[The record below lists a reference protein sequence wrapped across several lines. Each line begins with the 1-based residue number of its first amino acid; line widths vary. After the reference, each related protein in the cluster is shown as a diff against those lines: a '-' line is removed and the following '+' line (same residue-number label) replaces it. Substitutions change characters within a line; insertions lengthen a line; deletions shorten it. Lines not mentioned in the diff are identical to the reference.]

1 MRFAVIADI
10 HGNRWALEA
19 VLADIERRRVDA
31 VVNLGDHL
39 YGPLDVRGTMD
50 LLLKLNAT
58 SIRGN
63 QDRELLEDPKDSD
76 SRTLRENRAEL
87 RTQDLRW
94 LRELE
99 PAKDWHNTLAC
110 HGTPRADNVYLLE
123 EVTATGV
130 FLKSAAQIEHD
141 LEGEEHEPIL
151 RGHSHLPRTIQAG
164 QRVVINPGSVGLPAY
179 SDDLPFPHKME
190 TGSSHARYAIVDG
203 PEIEHIQLK
212 YDWESASRTALTNG
226 REDWAYALR
235 TGRAAS
241 P

>member
-1 MRFAVIADI
+1 VRFAVIADI

-19 VLADIERRRVDA
+19 VLDDIERRRVDA

-76 SRTLRENRAEL
+76 SRTLHENRAEL
-87 RTQDLRW
+87 RSQDLAW
-94 LRELE
+94 LREL
-99 PAKDWHNTLAC
+99 PATTVWQNILAC
-110 HGTPRADNVYLLE
+110 HGTPQADDVYLLE
-123 EVTATGV
+123 EVTTLGA
-130 FLKSAAQIEHD
+130 FLKSAAQLEHD
-141 LEGEEHEPIL
+141 LDGEHDLIL
-151 RGHSHLPRTIQAG
+151 CGHSHVPRTVQAG
-164 QRVVINPGSVGLPAY
+164 MRTVINPGSVGLPAY

-190 TGSSHARYAIVDG
+190 TGSPHARYAIVDG
-203 PEIEHIQLK
+203 PQIEHIQVK
-212 YDWESASRTALTNG
+212 YDWDAASRTALTNG
-226 REDWAYALR
+226 REDWAYALT

>member
-19 VLADIERRRVDA
+19 VLSDIKRRRVEA

-50 LLLKLNAT
+50 LLLKLNAA

-76 SRTLRENRAEL
+76 SRTLRENRTEL
-87 RTQDLRW
+87 RTQDLGW
-94 LRELE
+94 LREL
-99 PAKDWHNTLAC
+99 PATTVWRNILAC
-110 HGTPRADNVYLLE
+110 HGTPRADNAYLLE
-123 EVTATGV
+123 EVTTRGV
-130 FLKSAAQIEHD
+130 FLKSVTQLEHD
-141 LEGEEHEPIL
+141 LDSEEHELIL
-151 RGHSHLPRTIQAG
+151 CGHSHVPRTVQTG
-164 QRVVINPGSVGLPAY
+164 KRVVINPGSVGLPAY
-179 SDDLPFPHKME
+179 SDDQPFPHKME
-190 TGSSHARYAIVDG
+190 TGSPHARYAIVDG
-203 PEIEHIQLK
+203 PEIEHIQLI
-212 YDWESASRTALTNG
+212 YDWEAAARAALANG
-226 REDWAYALR
+226 REDWAHALR

>member
-1 MRFAVIADI
+1 VRFAVIADI

-19 VLADIERRRVDA
+19 VLADIGRRRVDA

-63 QDRELLEDPKDSD
+63 QDRELLEDAKDSD

-87 RTQDLRW
+87 RSQDLAW
-94 LRELE
+94 LREL
-99 PAKDWHNTLAC
+99 PTTVWQDILAC
-110 HGTPRADNVYLLE
+110 HGTPQADNAYLLE
-123 EVTATGV
+123 EVTARGV
-130 FLKSAAQIEHD
+130 FLKSAAQIERALD
-141 LEGEEHEPIL
+141 GKENELIL
-151 RGHSHLPRTIQAG
+151 CGHSHVPRTVQAG
-164 QRVVINPGSVGLPAY
+164 KRVVINPGSVGLPAY
-179 SDDLPFPHKME
+179 TDDQPFPHKME
-190 TGSSHARYAIVDG
+190 TGSPHARYAIVDG
-203 PEIEHIQLK
+203 PEIEHVQLK
-212 YDWESASRTALTNG
+212 YDWEAASRMALTNG

>member
-1 MRFAVIADI
+1 MRFAAIADI

-19 VLADIERRRVDA
+19 VLADIERRHVDA
-31 VVNLGDHL
+31 VINLGDHL

-50 LLLKLNAT
+50 LLLSLNAT

-76 SRTLRENRAEL
+76 SHTLCENRAAL

-94 LRELE
+94 LRELK
-99 PAKDWHNTLAC
+99 PSTIWQNTLAC
-110 HGTPRADNVYLLE
+110 HGTPQADNVYLLE
-123 EVTATGV
+123 EVTAHGV
-130 FLKSAAQIEHD
+130 FLKTASQIDHHLDTEQHD
-141 LEGEEHEPIL
+141 LIL
-151 RGHSHLPRTIQAG
+151 CGHSHIPRIVQAG
-164 QRVVINPGSVGLPAY
+164 KRLVINPGSVGLPAY
-179 SDDLPFPHKME
+179 SDDQPFPHKME
-190 TGSSHARYAIVDG
+190 TGSPHARYAIVDG

-212 YDWESASRTALTNG
+212 YDWEAASRTALSNG